1 MAKQDILVSVT
12 AVVHNGAAHVEAFVS
27 ECLAVLEPRY
37 ANFEI
42 VLIDNASSD
51 DTRSVVARLCQR
63 SKCVRLLAL
72 SRRCDYDVALTA
84 GFDSAIGDYVVTM
97 QTDFDPPGEI
107 TTMIEHCRSGT
118 DAVLGVDLSNRPGP
132 AYHGMRKV
140 FTWLTERLCGFTP
153 EPGQTGFRVL
163 SRHAVNR
170 LSSIRRRRRYF
181 PMLAGEIGLSSEYYS
196 YTRINRSGRR
206 MTPRLLRL
214 LRTGASILVHH
225 SLGLL
230 RFVSVLGVLGSFLS
244 VIYSLYVVAVLII
257 KKDVLPGWTT
267 LSLQVSGLFLLV
279 FIMLTLL
286 GEYVGR
292 VLEEVS
298 EQPLYYVRDEVSSP
312 VMLADETRRNVLGEA
327 TAEAPTTSLK

>member
-12 AVVHNGAAHVEAFVS
+12 AVLRNCATHVEAFVAD
-27 ECLAVLEPRY
+27 CLAVLEPRY

-42 VLIDNASSD
+42 VLIDNSSSD
-51 DTRSVVARLCQR
+51 DTRAVVARLCQR

-97 QTDFDPPGEI
+97 QTDFDPPSEI
-107 TTMIEHCRSGT
+107 PAMLDLCRAGS
-118 DAVLGVDLSNRPGP
+118 DAVLGVDLTNRPGP
-132 AYHGMRKV
+132 VYHGLRWV
-140 FTWLTERLCGFTP
+140 FARLTDRLCGFVP
-153 EPGQTGFRVL
+153 VPGQTGFRVL
-163 SRHAVNR
+163 SRHAVSR

-181 PMLAGEIGLSSEYYS
+181 PLLAGEIGLRSEFYPYV
-196 YTRINRSGRR
+196 RINRSGRR

-214 LRTGASILVHH
+214 IRIGTSVLVHQ

-244 VIYSLYVVAVLII
+244 VGYSLYVVAVLLI

-312 VMLADETRRNVLGEA
+312 VMLADATRTNVL
-327 TAEAPTTSLK
+327 TDAPNSSLK